1 VLAQHFCYWLQ
12 GAIELG
18 NLAQPLTLEQKETI
32 MKHVSLV
39 VPSRKPAYELLPAD
53 ALVFRIKMLN
63 ESAVEWGQGVVWLT
77 LLGQLHQ
84 VFEHQLDKEV
94 PFYPDHL
101 HNETLRC

>member
-63 ESAVEWGQGVVWLT
+63 ESAVEWELAAEKVGRAADRVAT
-77 LLGQLHQ
+77 YYD
-84 VFEHQLDKEV
+84 DKK
-94 PFYPDHL
+94 
-101 HNETLRC
+101 LREESK